1 MTTGEKI
8 KFLRSEAKLSQT
20 ALAKMVGVSGQ
31 VISNIERGYTR
42 PPSELVNKLA
52 SCFGVP
58 SDYILGLSGT
68 RWMANSPYWQVEIFK
83 ERISERMQHLQMD
96 ASSLS
101 EILSISE
108 SVCEDIISGEVTPSV
123 DSLSGIASALHTTI
137 DYLIGTSIYAI
148 AVSSED
154 EEDILAYFRKMD
166 KSQKRRF
173 MGFLEELK
181 NE

>member
-1 MTTGEKI
+1 M
-8 KFLRSEAKLSQT
+8 
-20 ALAKMVGVSGQ
+20 
-31 VISNIERGYTR
+31 
-42 PPSELVNKLA
+42 
-52 SCFGVP
+52 
-58 SDYILGLSGT
+58 
-68 RWMANSPYWQVEIFK
+68 
-83 ERISERMQHLQMD
+83 QMD